1 MVGLRLGLLSLLGSS
16 LLGGSLGR
24 LRLTGLS
31 GRRLTG
37 LSRLGLRLG
46 LLGGVL
52 SRLSLRQLLGGLPSL
67 LGGVFQCPLGGRGA
81 LGGLGLLSSLGGL
94 GKIFGPLPDFLSF
107 LGNLLLH
114 QSEGLLEVAGLN
126 RRQLPGYHLLLLSEL
141 VQLLPGRFGGQGRGL
156 LRSPRR
162 GVSGILT
169 RRGSRL
175 VLGHLL
181 TGFLWL
187 RLRLARLSLWL
198 RLT

>member
-16 LLGGSLGR
+16 LLGGSLG

-94 GKIFGPLPDFLSF
+94 GKIFGPFPDFLSF

-141 VQLLPGRFGGQGRGL
+141 VQLLPGRFSSKRRGL
-156 LRSPRR
+156 LRSLR
-162 GVSGILT
+162 GGISGVL
-169 RRGSRL
+169 SRHGL
-175 VLGHLL
+175 RLSLGHLL
-181 TGFLWL
+181 TGFL
-187 RLRLARLSLWL
+187 RLRLPRLNLWL